1 MGIIL
6 HYGKVLLIICCFTIT
21 SYVSVYSIQTELE
34 KNNVVTVIS
43 NNSENPVIDGRLEIE
58 EWNASEP
65 KTVLLYGRENRD
77 YTIEVEIRSI
87 YNEKTG
93 NITMGIEI
101 PHKEIGPLNYFVM
114 VFHTNKSAPLLS
126 KIDNVLTFGKK
137 NDVKEI
143 YFNTNASYD
152 GHTGGHEIVKWSD
165 VENDS
170 FGRCLDVGNSITAEI
185 CFPLNSGDYRGGD
198 IMLRKGQEIDFF
210 IFYMNTKYSNES
222 MAYYQYDKIS
232 MEYDVCTLKIAG
244 KTNYTPF
251 YVLITGTFVVLGIGV
266 LSYIY
271 SKDE

>member
-1 MGIIL
+1 M
-6 HYGKVLLIICCFTIT
+6 HFGKVLLIIWCFTIT
-21 SYVSVYSIQTELE
+21 SFVSDYSIQTDLE

-43 NNSENPVIDGRLEIE
+43 NNSENPIIDGILEIE
-58 EWNASEP
+58 EWNASEL

-87 YNEKTG
+87 YDENTG

-114 VFHTNKSAPLLS
+114 YFHTNKSAPLLS
-126 KIDNVLTFGKK
+126 IIDDDLSFGKN

-143 YFNTNASYD
+143 YFNTNSSRD
-152 GHTGGHEIVKWSD
+152 GHTGGHELVKWPD
-165 VENDS
+165 LENDG
-170 FGRCLDVGNSITAEI
+170 FGKCMDIGESITAEI

-210 IFYMNTKYSNES
+210 IFYMNTLYSNES
-222 MAYYQYDKIS
+222 MAYYQYDEIG

-271 SKDE
+271 NKDE